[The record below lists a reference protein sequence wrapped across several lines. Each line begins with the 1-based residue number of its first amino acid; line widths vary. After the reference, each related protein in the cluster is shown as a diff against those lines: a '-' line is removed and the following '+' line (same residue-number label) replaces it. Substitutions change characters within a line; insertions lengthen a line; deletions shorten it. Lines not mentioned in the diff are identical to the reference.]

1 MIIGYARVSTV
12 EQSLD
17 RQIDQLTEAGCKR
30 IYQEKAS
37 GASKER
43 PELDR
48 MLDALREGDVV
59 VFTELSRLGRTVKG
73 LIKLVEKLHKLD
85 VDLKSLKEQWLDTTS
100 PMGKMVFTMMAGFAE
115 MERDLI
121 RERTA
126 EGLKAARARGRK
138 GGRPA
143 IDQGQLSFAL
153 RMYDSKSC
161 TVAEITKATGISK
174 ATLYSYLGKR
184 ENNEAKENR

>member
-12 EQSLD
+12 AQSLD
-17 RQIDQLTEAGCKR
+17 RQIDQRTEAGCKR

-59 VFTELSRLGRTVKG
+59 VVTELSRLGRTVKG
-73 LIKLVEKLHKLD
+73 LIELVEKLHKLD

>member
-17 RQIDQLTEAGCKR
+17 RQIDQLTDAGCKR

-59 VFTELSRLGRTVKG
+59 VVTELSRLGRTVKG
-73 LIKLVEKLHKLD
+73 LIELVEKLHKLG

-138 GGRPA
+138 GGRPS
-143 IDQGQLSFAL
+143 IDQEQLSLAL

-184 ENNEAKENR
+184 ENNEKKGNQ